1 MYKKTFTQPTE
12 SSTSV
17 ENIQPG
23 LDLYK
28 NALTKEQQKE
38 FYKFGKSVL
47 EQHGYN
53 PFPGY
58 VMASAGQM
66 EWSPEMVVD
75 KKGKLINRGENYNK
89 KITSHKKKVKGT
101 DGAKGNRFTYHYYL
115 SNLDGS
121 GIIPIPANII
131 NSLEKITGQNMSDYD
146 TVLINLYPIGRT
158 LGWHVD
164 VSEDYRNLDR
174 DIISVSIGADADF
187 HYANTPDNFISG
199 TPAKEEKPLN
209 LKSGDVVSF
218 GGKSRLISHTVKNV
232 TGSTD
237 LGSINLSNSNVNN
250 FFKGG
255 LSLDNWR
262 MNFTFRVADPVNNKG
277 KKVTTQSSTNVE
289 SKTSIT
295 EITNAIKNQLP
306 VEISNTVTVIQ
317 DVPLD
322 ILGRDDLFL
331 SLKEILNDNNVKNEI
346 LINWAG
352 INKDAIN
359 IKSIKSEQ
367 QLEKI
372 INSVY
377 DKKKDV
383 NSHPELKINKLALES
398 FDKWVNAL
406 EKFPIAFKE
415 VMLTHAIKQLNPKRR
430 SKYVLQ
436 LSDVALTQAYGIVVN
451 KPHELNRIGKLYDQ
465 EVLKTVSDAVGH
477 EPSASGE
484 GYWVHIPRTKN
495 TKFTSRIT
503 DVSNDKNAPGKFYV
517 EYLEKGIEDSPD
529 IDFFETRE
537 EAENFIKTLE
547 PDNNSAQF
555 KVNVELLR
563 KLSPSTWCT
572 ASGMASHYVENY
584 DNYLLIVNGITVAGI
599 EATSEYTSNN
609 SKLEN
614 ELKGLKYVVD
624 SDGGTI
630 EDRERIIAIESFL
643 KNADTKKRKVKEVTS
658 RGNNGVA
665 SIDHYDDIYA
675 FFEKHNL
682 DTNNSTLQRA
692 KKAKDAG
699 KVDAEVFRDIDD
711 EAQQAF
717 YEDQRQRDLE
727 ERIAIDQYNGEFEYD
742 EPNQDD
748 YYDEMGRQHD
758 AERDRVSF
766 FNSIDEVKA
775 NIDLAIK
782 HFYELKEEFQNN
794 EEIATIAVLS
804 DAHNI
809 SQINSALPFYNELA
823 KKAIQKTPY
832 VYTYLSLEAQQI
844 PEIKKIYEEYLR
856 LDADLP
862 FSKTNTNQIQG
873 YYDAKNDKVIVVA
886 SNTPINEAAKVAIH
900 EVAHRGMV
908 RMAKDLG
915 GTKELNQILLNSEYE
930 LMKKLPELLKRTGHE
945 SLKSLMLDYGFT
957 TESEEG
963 KVKLL
968 SELAAR
974 WAETL
979 VNKPKPSWW
988 KDFLT
993 SIQKWITKFTGKIL
1007 NEKEVNELVGG
1018 FVKYGTEV
1026 NQTNTKF
1033 KPSNSVEKNN
1043 DYNRAFNLTLNESLK
1058 ENLDYSNPGSENAT
1072 VSDIITRM
1080 PIINDKDIEDTE
1092 QTCKGNSI

>member
-1 MYKKTFTQPTE
+1 
-12 SSTSV
+12 
-17 ENIQPG
+17 
-23 LDLYK
+23 
-28 NALTKEQQKE
+28 
-38 FYKFGKSVL
+38 
-47 EQHGYN
+47 
-53 PFPGY
+53 
-58 VMASAGQM
+58 
-66 EWSPEMVVD
+66 
-75 KKGKLINRGENYNK
+75 
-89 KITSHKKKVKGT
+89 
-101 DGAKGNRFTYHYYL
+101 
-115 SNLDGS
+115 
-121 GIIPIPANII
+121 
-131 NSLEKITGQNMSDYD
+131 MSDYD

-277 KKVTTQSSTNVE
+277 KKVTTQPSTSVKPTIDTSREWRGDLDSRPVYVKGEVGVNTMRTSDANAFENFGNPFSEAGYGGTIKVDSIPDAVIAYKAWLLGTNYKDVKPQQRTWILNQINQGKLDSVTLLYAGKSEARGQGMHPTALAEVVEQLRTTQSSTNVE